1 MNPLFIYFIGLS
13 FFASLT
19 VYFTSR
25 PAELYLKLF
34 PPFLFTTASI
44 ELLGHY
50 LTSIGKYNLSI
61 YNFFTVIE
69 FCFYFFVLSQIVARP
84 KMKMIIKSTIVV
96 YAATALINIFF
107 FQGTK
112 MFHTVTYSIGCLLV
126 VIFCIYYFWELFRL
140 PKSIKL
146 QKNPAFWICTGL
158 LFFYC
163 CGFPLYGF
171 INYLVS
177 ISTLLRDNF
186 FTIVTILN
194 IFLYSLFTI
203 GFLCRIETPK
213 YTSSQ

>member
-13 FFASLT
+13 FLASLT
-19 VYFTSR
+19 VYFIPR
-25 PAELYLKLF
+25 PAELYLRIF
-34 PPFLFTTASI
+34 PPFLFITVGV
-44 ELLGHY
+44 ELLGYY
-50 LTSIGKYNLSI
+50 LTSIGKYNVYI

-69 FCFYFFVLSQIVARP
+69 FCFYFFVLSQVVSRV
-84 KMKMIIKSTIVV
+84 KMKRIIKGTIVL
-96 YAATALINIFF
+96 YASAAFINIFF
-107 FQGTK
+107 LQGTK

-140 PKSIKL
+140 PKSVKL

-203 GFLCRIETPK
+203 GFLCRIRIRK